1 MNKSEIRNQIFAL
14 VEAYFSADMQQETF
28 IPGQSRIGVGYPV
41 FDHKEINNAIGS
53 LLDVWLSMGPKVR
66 QFEADYAEYIGTDYG
81 IAVNSGS
88 SANLLAI
95 NALLQ
100 AGYVKPGAE
109 VIVPAA
115 TFTTVISPLLQNG
128 LKPVFVDID
137 GDTHNIS
144 VDAIAEAINDNT
156 GLIMPVHSL
165 GLAAD
170 MPAINRLAEKHGL
183 PVLEDCCE
191 AHAAAIEGQR
201 VGSFGLISTYSFF
214 VAHNMTTGEGG
225 MVMTSDSR
233 LEKILRSTREFG
245 RLTEYDSSQDRF
257 YYSDGFLNEYDE
269 RYVFEKVGYNVRMTD
284 ICAALGIEQL
294 KKLDALTQDRINNAE
309 FYTEQLKEFSSF
321 LQLPYV
327 PESYL
332 HSFYGYPI
340 IVRDDAPFKR
350 QELVRFLE
358 SRNIETRA
366 FMGGNL
372 ALQPAYRDDPAI
384 RIAGDL
390 KHTELMTRSG
400 FFIGCHS
407 MIKAEQRDYIIDAFR
422 SFVSSVA

>member
-1 MNKSEIRNQIFAL
+1 MNKAEIRDKIFTL
-14 VEAYFSADMQQETF
+14 VEEYFSADEQQPSF
-28 IPGQSRIGVGYPV
+28 VPGQSRIGVGYPV

-66 QFEADYAEYIGTDYG
+66 QFETDYANYIGTDYG
-81 IAVNSGS
+81 VAVNSGS

-95 NALLQ
+95 SALLQ
-100 AGYVKPGAE
+100 AGYVKPGSE

-115 TFTTVISPLLQNG
+115 TFTTVVSPILQNG
-128 LKPVFVDID
+128 LKPVFVDISS
-137 GDTHNIS
+137 DTHNIS
-144 VDAIAEAINDNT
+144 VEAIANAINDNT

-170 MPAINRLAEKHGL
+170 MPAIVALAEDRGI

-191 AHAAAIEGQR
+191 AHAAAVDGKR

-225 MVMTSDSR
+225 MVMTSDKR
-233 LEKILRSTREFG
+233 LEQILRSIREFG
-245 RLTEYDSSQDRF
+245 RLTEYDSTQDRF

-284 ICAALGIEQL
+284 VCAALGIEQL
-294 KKLDALTQDRINNAE
+294 KKLDGLTQDRINNAE
-309 FYTEQLKEFSSF
+309 YFNEQLNALSEYI
-321 LQLPYV
+321 QLPYV
-327 PESYL
+327 PEGYL
-332 HSFYGYPI
+332 HSFYGYPV
-340 IVRDDAPFKR
+340 IVRPGGPFKR
-350 QELVRFLE
+350 QDLVRFLE
-358 SRNIETRA
+358 SKNIETRA

-372 ALQPAYRDDPAI
+372 AIQPAYRESPDI
-384 RIAGDL
+384 RIAGSL
-390 KHTELMTRSG
+390 ENTELMTKNG

-407 MIKAEQRDYIIDAFR
+407 MIQNTEREYIVDAFKTFFAR
-422 SFVSSVA
+422 FS